1 MEGYVLD
8 GAPKSIEIKEGEA
21 QTLRF
26 YNQKQGTLVIRKL
39 DKLTGEPLAGVEF
52 ELTYAEGGYVD
63 DANGHLSSKGLYTT
77 DANGEIRVS
86 SVTGTIVVK
95 ETKTVPGYTIDPWT
109 QTQTVTVNPEDTQT
123 LTFYN
128 TPGTTLTIQKY
139 VEGTNNEPLAGVT
152 FLITD
157 SAGTLLGPSNGEF
170 VTDRNGQIIL
180 EDLEPGVTITA
191 KETKTVDGFVL
202 DGTPQSILIKEGEAQ
217 QLTFFNKRAGGVEI
231 IKVNEAD
238 QTERIPNVT
247 FEIRQMDGGLV
258 DTVTT
263 DSQGRVYVELEAG
276 DYYAVE
282 IQAGEGFQVDSTPH
296 YFTVKDNETTTLT
309 VTNKAFSGI
318 IIHKIDS
325 VTEEGIYGVKFV
337 LYDSSKKPIGE
348 YTTDD
353 EGYIYID
360 DLPMSGRFYLRELE
374 AAEGYTLDK
383 EYKTVNVQAGKTV
396 HIEWENTAVTG
407 QIQIYKYAAE
417 YNEVTGAA
425 PGTPLEGAV
434 YEIVHERSGKAG
446 ASARASTA
454 ALPVRPVP
462 AGTQTVG
469 GAPRAGA
476 AGAASDQTRHSRNAP
491 RPGSGHPDMS
501 PPSPARQERPAAS
514 THPASRVGG
523 PAPHSGTAGTG
534 ARRDKPAQTRQTA
547 QKQVPASK
555 PTPTATVTSGG
566 RRPSSGTPAQQEQRR
581 TDERRRG
588 SKPRNGGMKDGK

>member
-1 MEGYVLD
+1 MRESKVIGVTNQKGGVGKTTTAINLGSALIDEGKSVLLIDNDPQGNLTAALGYTPAEQKRTLANFLLAAIDYPEDLEIHLERGILHTGSGLSLIPANRRLADAAARLQVMQLSQYNAVGDTERSCEKVMDSLMPFLRDAYDYTAREIKTVEGYVLD
-8 GAPKSIEIKEGEA
+8 GAPKSIEIKEGEV

-63 DANGHLSSKGLYTT
+63 DANGHPSSKGLYTT

-86 SVTGTIVVK
+86 GITGTIVVK
-95 ETKTVPGYTIDPWT
+95 ETKTVPGYTIDPGT

-139 VEGTNNEPLAGVT
+139 IEGTNNEPLAGVT

-276 DYYAVE
+276 DYLQCAP
-282 IQAGEGFQVDSTPH
+282 QLSH
-296 YFTVKDNETTTLT
+296 
-309 VTNKAFSGI
+309 
-318 IIHKIDS
+318 
-325 VTEEGIYGVKFV
+325 FV
-337 LYDSSKKPIGE
+337 
-348 YTTDD
+348 
-353 EGYIYID
+353 
-360 DLPMSGRFYLRELE
+360 
-374 AAEGYTLDK
+374 
-383 EYKTVNVQAGKTV
+383 
-396 HIEWENTAVTG
+396 
-407 QIQIYKYAAE
+407 
-417 YNEVTGAA
+417 
-425 PGTPLEGAV
+425 
-434 YEIVHERSGKAG
+434 
-446 ASARASTA
+446 
-454 ALPVRPVP
+454 
-462 AGTQTVG
+462 
-469 GAPRAGA
+469 
-476 AGAASDQTRHSRNAP
+476 
-491 RPGSGHPDMS
+491 
-501 PPSPARQERPAAS
+501 
-514 THPASRVGG
+514 
-523 PAPHSGTAGTG
+523 
-534 ARRDKPAQTRQTA
+534 
-547 QKQVPASK
+547 
-555 PTPTATVTSGG
+555 
-566 RRPSSGTPAQQEQRR
+566 
-581 TDERRRG
+581 
-588 SKPRNGGMKDGK
+588 